1 MYHGRSG
8 RRKPLRGTTKA
19 VINYRTPKWQ
29 AAGGWQNWSL
39 SASGPYQ
46 ATIYGNSASG
56 TQSANGN
63 GGDSYQYSEYYQ
75 FGLNGQWQATSGSG
89 SAAGGESL
97 ASGYAASGGCSNVP
111 AWVAAPGSA
120 WSGSVSAAANSG
132 TSYDYSTN
140 STFTPGSGSGS
151 GWTSTGSASC
161 TVWGASDSSFTASS
175 PFSSSGAYGG
185 GGSIPY
191 SGTASCNGGDNS
203 SFSYTQSATLQADG
217 SWAAASGSGSTS
229 GGTSQ
234 DWSYAGGGSSSQTLS
249 TASVIDDLG
258 SWTESQSTTSSG
270 QTLAESGSQSFSMG
284 YGTTATLASGASA
297 WVQSGSGSA
306 SGNASYYASYTAWG
320 SGSDETDA
328 VSGGAEGVI
337 VNITSNASAG
347 DMSESNVASGTS
359 NYSDTM
365 TLAGGVWTD
374 DPSLSASTSSQSGY
388 TSANTSSNSFD
399 EPGMGDHG
407 GYSSGNVTSNAIVTT
422 TSNYNFNSGQWSST
436 TALSGS
442 GQANWTSGAYYNN
455 VYYPSEDTWSQVE
468 TNSSWSPL
476 GSGTAVSETV
486 SSTYAGYPAPD
497 PAYSSSSAQYSLAD
511 FSQTGG
517 LWVSGYPFELP
528 TLGTSSG
535 LTTGGT
541 GFPGSGQTLGSIPA
555 VPAIVS
561 NFGTPTLPGA
571 AGVTLLLSAT
581 PDSLAGLVP
590 SPVLV
595 AAEWGMAFT
604 PQTVPQTAFAVGNT
618 AGAAAG
624 FTSETMVGAGGVFGG
639 NNVAVVVPVTRAGA
653 VVNYGDY
660 GVSAGNPAEG
670 GGVSGDD
677 DYEGE
682 SDDAS
687 AGLGG
692 DSADF
697 ASLGSQSQGGIAPV
711 TSAIQAH
718 PVSLTDADGG
728 VTNFAYNS
736 SSDLTSLTDPDGT
749 TTTWTLNSQND
760 VTQETDGQGNSTS
773 FTYNSSNQLTSYTDA
788 DGNVRTY
795 QYDSAGQVITETL
808 YATAADAVAGQN
820 AEDTLHYSYDSSGNM
835 TSESDDDS
843 SDTYTYDSQNRLT
856 SVTETSV
863 DAPTVVLTYQYA
875 ATGTQPTGVSATIDG
890 VADYQDAYTYNSQGQ
905 LTAITRTGQSG
916 GDAVAD
922 ETIDLTYNAAGQVE
936 TIDRYQGGQLAVE
949 ADYSYDSAGR
959 LVGLVYEQGTTV
971 LASYS
976 YSYAAAA
983 ESGEA
988 AAASTPSP
996 WLPGGAMLPA
1006 TSVQSI
1012 DTAGLDQA
1020 ISPEQLVAG
1029 VTSLDGSVAYS
1040 YDAEGQLTAATYS
1053 GSSVQPNESY
1063 FYDANGDRT
1072 SSTSSAAVVIGAD
1085 NEVLFDGTYT
1095 YTYDAD
1101 GNETAK
1107 FIDVHDTGV
1116 LAAGD
1121 TGLTQYTWDAG
1132 NRLVRVTTSASYG
1145 GTPTQTVVYLYD
1157 AEGRWIGENVEN
1169 ASGLVTHET
1178 RFVYDGN
1185 QIVLQ
1190 FDENLSGGTGSVTT
1204 MTAADLSHRYLW
1216 GSATDQLLSDE
1227 QLLPSTS
1234 GGGAGG
1240 EGYDLTQPGTV
1251 VLPLTDNL
1259 GTVRDLA
1266 ICDLTS
1272 GTTTV
1277 VNHLDYNSFGVLLS
1291 QTNPPTGNIAAVD
1304 CLFGFTGRAF
1314 DTNTGL
1320 QNNDNRWYNAS
1331 VGRWES
1337 PDPDGFTAGD
1347 TNEYRYCDN
1356 SPANATD
1363 PTGLEWSNQA
1373 AEKRIKALAEQNA
1386 KLIESLRKS
1395 NKNDPRLLFLEI
1407 QQRILEKLLQDDHF
1421 AKDAQAAGW
1430 LANVLTVFMKSLL
1443 NAVDENIAGVVKGR
1457 LLVPTPDNAI
1467 PNFLDG
1473 KQAGPW
1479 WYDWK
1484 GEADDQVHK
1493 SMTNK
1498 LSLQTRQEVWAIV
1511 MAKIHILFDLYY
1523 ALLYNGAGTDSDW
1536 NLIGQYVSEAASEVG
1551 GRWGL
1556 TQKTGE
1562 TLGIIPDI
1570 LKMRKEMRD
1579 RAKKKL
1585 KEHGIDPEK
1594 NPYDHLNRD
1603 QLRNEYRE
1611 NSHPH

>member
-1 MYHGRSG
+1 
-8 RRKPLRGTTKA
+8 
-19 VINYRTPKWQ
+19 
-29 AAGGWQNWSL
+29 
-39 SASGPYQ
+39 
-46 ATIYGNSASG
+46 
-56 TQSANGN
+56 
-63 GGDSYQYSEYYQ
+63 
-75 FGLNGQWQATSGSG
+75 
-89 SAAGGESL
+89 
-97 ASGYAASGGCSNVP
+97 
-111 AWVAAPGSA
+111 
-120 WSGSVSAAANSG
+120 
-132 TSYDYSTN
+132 
-140 STFTPGSGSGS
+140 
-151 GWTSTGSASC
+151 
-161 TVWGASDSSFTASS
+161 
-175 PFSSSGAYGG
+175 
-185 GGSIPY
+185 
-191 SGTASCNGGDNS
+191 
-203 SFSYTQSATLQADG
+203 
-217 SWAAASGSGSTS
+217 
-229 GGTSQ
+229 
-234 DWSYAGGGSSSQTLS
+234 
-249 TASVIDDLG
+249 
-258 SWTESQSTTSSG
+258 
-270 QTLAESGSQSFSMG
+270 MG
-284 YGTTATLASGASA
+284 YGTTATLFSGPIL
-297 WVQSGSGSA
+297 WVQSGSGSI

-359 NYSDTM
+359 DYSDTM

-374 DPSLSASTSSQSGY
+374 DPSLSASTTSQSGY
-388 TSANTSSNSFD
+388 TSANTSSNSYD
-399 EPGMGDHG
+399 EPGSRDNG

-422 TSNYNFNSGQWSST
+422 TSNYNYGSNQWDST

-442 GQANWTSGAYYNN
+442 GQANWTGGAYYNY
-455 VYYPSEDTWSQVE
+455 VHTPSEDTWSQQE

-486 SSTYAGYPAPD
+486 SSTYAGNPAPD

-561 NFGTPTLPGA
+561 NFGTPTLPGG

-581 PDSLAGLVP
+581 PGSLAGIAP

-595 AAEWGMAFT
+595 GAEWGMAFT
-604 PQTVPQTAFAVGNT
+604 PQTAPQTAFAVGNT

-677 DYEGE
+677 DDEGE

-1063 FYDANGDRT
+1063 SYDANGDRT

-1107 FIDVHDTGV
+1107 FIDVNHTGV
-1116 LAAGD
+1116 LQAGD
-1121 TGLTQYTWDAG
+1121 TDVTQYSWNADS
-1132 NRLVRVTTSASYG
+1132 RLVQVTTSATYG
-1145 GTPTQTVVYLYD
+1145 GPITQTVVYLYD
-1157 AEGRWIGENVEN
+1157 AEGRWVGENIEN
-1169 ASGLVTHET
+1169 GSGVVVHQT
-1178 RFVYDGN
+1178 RYVYDGN

-1190 FDENLSGGTGSVTT
+1190 FDTNGSGT
-1204 MTAADLSHRYLW
+1204 MTVADLSHRYLW
-1216 GSATDQLLSDE
+1216 GPAVDQLLSDE
-1227 QLLPSTS
+1227 QVTGVS
-1234 GGGAGG
+1234 
-1240 EGYDLTQPGTV
+1240 EPGTV

-1266 ICDLTS
+1266 ICNLTS
-1272 GTTTV
+1272 GTTAV
-1277 VNHLDYNSFGVLLS
+1277 VNHLDYNSFGQLLS
-1291 QTNPPTGNIAAVD
+1291 QTNPATGNAAAVD
-1304 CLFGFTGRAF
+1304 CLFGFTGRPL

-1320 QNNDNRWYNAS
+1320 QNNGRRWYNAS
-1331 VGRWES
+1331 LGRWES
-1337 PDPDGFTAGD
+1337 PDPDGLAAGD
-1347 TNEYRYCDN
+1347 TNLYRYVGN
-1356 SPANATD
+1356 SPADETD
-1363 PTGLEWSNQA
+1363 PKGERETDDRWTILTEGLVDVSDIVNDQINKFLASAWTYVQA
-1373 AEKRIKALAEQNA
+1373 AYKNGESIPACARLEVGWVYSELGEDAPGSMVHVSGIGDFAPIAKIGLLLDNNWLTAPNQIVKLKFSESRYHNNSNPMGGLRPKNYWLWNDATKNHGLAPVVRVGEILVGTDKFEHMFQQGYWLWDLAYGGATQTLQAQHPGVAFPDFTQLAVRTAFSEWLEGTDKNRAGNVDPLVKQYDAAFHLIVSFFGVKSEKGVFGSYSTGVISYADMAANEQGYQFYTALYNACYKALLSGQTATVPYHFDVFNFDFPSMNEQRNPNTFVNGVTPDDRTWTR
-1386 KLIESLRKS
+1386 SSGRY
-1395 NKNDPRLLFLEI
+1395 
-1407 QQRILEKLLQDDHF
+1407 RILGSERHF
-1421 AKDAQAAGW
+1421 LSDSGTW
-1430 LANVLTVFMKSLL
+1430 M
-1443 NAVDENIAGVVKGR
+1443 
-1457 LLVPTPDNAI
+1457 
-1467 PNFLDG
+1467 
-1473 KQAGPW
+1473 GPW
-1479 WYDWK
+1479 D
-1484 GEADDQVHK
+1484 K
-1493 SMTNK
+1493 SPLNPRH
-1498 LSLQTRQEVWAIV
+1498 RQ
-1511 MAKIHILFDLYY
+1511 
-1523 ALLYNGAGTDSDW
+1523 
-1536 NLIGQYVSEAASEVG
+1536 
-1551 GRWGL
+1551 R
-1556 TQKTGE
+1556 
-1562 TLGIIPDI
+1562 
-1570 LKMRKEMRD
+1570 
-1579 RAKKKL
+1579 
-1585 KEHGIDPEK
+1585 
-1594 NPYDHLNRD
+1594 
-1603 QLRNEYRE
+1603 
-1611 NSHPH
+1611 